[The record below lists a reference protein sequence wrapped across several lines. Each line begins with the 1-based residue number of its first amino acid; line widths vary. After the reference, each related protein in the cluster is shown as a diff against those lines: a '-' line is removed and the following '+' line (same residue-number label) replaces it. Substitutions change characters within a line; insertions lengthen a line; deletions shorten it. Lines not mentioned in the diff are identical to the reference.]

1 MGACFVLAVVV
12 YEVERERGG
21 IELDHAVAGS
31 SSISGEP
38 LHVALAHTLI

>member
-12 YEVERERGG
+12 YEVERGGG